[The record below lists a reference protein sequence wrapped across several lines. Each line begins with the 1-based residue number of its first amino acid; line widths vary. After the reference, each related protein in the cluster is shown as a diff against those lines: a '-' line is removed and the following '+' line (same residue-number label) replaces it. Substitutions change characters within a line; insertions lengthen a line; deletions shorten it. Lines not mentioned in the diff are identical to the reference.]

1 MVYSSLSIRVQW
13 FWVLGSEVLGSMLAK
28 LIEFIGLM
36 LKIGKRI
43 KVNGIIGSNCG
54 FFLTFPPSELL
65 TFCPLTFV
73 FCPLGSG
80 FWVPFFA
87 LRATQ
92 GKQGSG
98 FHVG

>member
-1 MVYSSLSIRVQW
+1 MVMSSLLKVLGSGFKVQGSG

-54 FFLTFPPSELL
+54 LFLTFPPSVL
-65 TFCPLTFV
+65 
-73 FCPLGSG
+73 
-80 FWVPFFA
+80 
-87 LRATQ
+87 
-92 GKQGSG
+92 
-98 FHVG
+98 